1 MTKKIL
7 MGIAGLGIIAW
18 LIVNLFAAVSL
29 EALIMPGIFTVLWLV
44 MWFKIANTETSTIQI
59 GKQ

>member
-18 LIVNLFAAVSL
+18 LIVNLFAAVTL
-29 EALIMPGIFTVLWLV
+29 EAVIMPGIFTIFWLI
-44 MWFKIANTETSTIQI
+44 MWFTIAKTDTARIEFR
-59 GKQ
+59 K